1 MIQKVICDMAHI
13 CGEADGCDHSYP
25 HEIEIFESGYRDKNA
40 KCTDWDECEFHRVR
54 CIPFGIDF
62 GIEELFEL

>member
-1 MIQKVICDMAHI
+1 MAHI

-25 HEIEIFESGYRDKNA
+25 HEIEIFDYLIVCDDINA